1 MGKLYDDSIFN
12 RPEQPTKPPAPAGNR
27 LIVIVVALAV
37 LAYAGLSAWRWWSA
51 RQPVNVNTASLEQ
64 LQSIPE
70 VGPAIAR
77 KIVEGRPYATPE
89 DLKRVSGIGDKTFEK
104 MKARVKV
111 E

>member
-12 RPEQPTKPPAPAGNR
+12 RPEQPAKPPVRTRNR
-27 LIVIVVALAV
+27 LFVIVVALAI

-51 RQPVNVNTASLEQ
+51 KQPVNVNTASLEQ

-70 VGPAIAR
+70 VGPVIAR
-77 KIVEGRPYATPE
+77 RIVDGRPYAKAE
-89 DLKRVSGIGDKTFEK
+89 DLKRVPGIGDKTFEK
-104 MKARVKV
+104 MKPRVKV